1 MRRPIIQFESNRLGD
16 DIATLSCGH
25 SQRSQRN
32 SLFINLTKIAL
43 EEISNSPIG
52 VNLNCF
58 QCDKFELPDHFVPY
72 KKTPIFT
79 EESLPVAL
87 TRDHSTKIGI
97 WAKII
102 ISEGKLRYRVD
113 ILKADME
120 LSQDKSGII
129 IPEIMH
135 NVEPLGIVSFF
146 IQFYKA
152 PTV

>member
-1 MRRPIIQFESNRLGD
+1 MFRI
-16 DIATLSCGH
+16 
-25 SQRSQRN
+25 
-32 SLFINLTKIAL
+32 
-43 EEISNSPIG
+43 
-52 VNLNCF
+52 
-58 QCDKFELPDHFVPY
+58 
-72 KKTPIFT
+72 KTPIFT